1 MVKGEE
7 YKSNSN
13 PIFCNCFFGDGLKLC
28 TLSIYINNQVA
39 IRTKSFRADYDFLVK
54 VNSLICRGRKL
65 SRENQKIGKMERN
78 SNGGSPKIIKTRS
91 HMYVGCCPG
100 KNF

>member
-1 MVKGEE
+1 MEE
-7 YKSNSN
+7 GNY
-13 PIFCNCFFGDGLKLC
+13 
-28 TLSIYINNQVA
+28 
-39 IRTKSFRADYDFLVK
+39 
-54 VNSLICRGRKL
+54 RGRIK
-65 SRENQKIGKMERN
+65 KIGKMERN